1 MCYLHRHAENQI
13 ACVPHAEAEKGA
25 QAIVFADRRTRNGAR
40 PARAGQ
46 LPEKA
51 NEKAMTKRAPKKED
65 VTLPALPPLF
75 ARVKAGDL
83 VIVKYS
89 GVTGRESSPRPVQKA
104 DQSWIFVDNEKY
116 SRKTGKAPAKVY
128 EEENEDMEKVRKVER
143 FPARILRV
151 ATAEDIAAQQA
162 KEEADRQ
169 SRSEIEA
176 HRSRLE
182 SLAQFFPEG
191 FRPNVEPS
199 WGANKENFRLEFED
213 LTEEQV
219 KKLAALI
226 QERMR

>member
-1 MCYLHRHAENQI
+1 VSVKPKRKLEQESQAAASKFDGLEINFPETLGEQAAKRI
-13 ACVPHAEAEKGA
+13 EASR
-25 QAIVFADRRTRNGAR
+25 FLAD
-40 PARAGQ
+40 
-46 LPEKA
+46 
-51 NEKAMTKRAPKKED
+51 
-65 VTLPALPPLF
+65 
-75 ARVKAGDL
+75 VKAGSL

-104 DQSWIFVDNEKY
+104 DASWIFVDGDKY

-169 SRSEIEA
+169 SRAEIDA

-191 FRPNVEPS
+191 FRPNVEQS

-226 QERMR
+226 QASRGH